1 MSKSRVMYKENMSGL
16 IKKDIEKLKE
26 LIEEMD

>member
-1 MSKSRVMYKENMSGL
+1 MELRLMYKDNMSGL